1 MKKTS
6 LKKITLLSMGKELSK
21 METKKVLGGSG
32 SYGGGSSTRKC
43 NGCICAN
50 SYMSCTSSPISA
62 GYCAAVWPASGG
74 VVLACT
80 YNC

>member
-6 LKKITLLSMGKELSK
+6 LQKITLLSMGKELSK
-21 METKKVLGGSG
+21 IETKKVLGGSG
-32 SYGGGSSTRKC
+32 GYGGGPRRC

-50 SYMSCTSSPISA
+50 SYMSCTPSPINA